1 MQTGTLLLII
11 LAGLIALAIAWFQY
25 FYRPRTGG
33 KFYLI
38 LAFLRFL
45 AVFGVLL
52 LLINPSIVKTVYNL
66 EKTDLVVLLD
76 NSSSVNSTNAN
87 SEIAEISRRFGQ
99 SRELSDRFNLNVHS
113 FGTSLNSRDSL
124 SFDEKITNISKTLG
138 GVEDVYGRNNTTV
151 VLATDGNQ
159 TYGPDYEFYGRNGT
173 LPIYPVVVGD
183 TTRFEDLRIDK
194 VNTNRY
200 AFLKNKFP
208 IEVFTSYQGERKASA
223 LLTISMEGQQ
233 LYRERLDFSPDQ
245 KSHLSNA
252 LIEASAVGTKNIS
265 VALQPLENE
274 RNKLNNRRV
283 AVVEIVD
290 EKTEVVIVSSIPHP
304 DIGAL
309 SKAITSNEQRSV
321 TVRKPDVSLS
331 ELEEADLFILFQPN
345 ASFRRI
351 YDFISKKA
359 VNTWTITGPKTD
371 WGFLNGMG
379 GGYEKNSYQQDE
391 EVTAVV
397 NSGFSFFDISDFSVE
412 DFPPLET
419 SLGEVL
425 ITRPYETLL
434 GQVIKGVEINEP
446 LLAILS
452 SGQQKQ
458 AVLFGEHIWKWRM
471 QSYRNEGSFENFD
484 QLIGKLL
491 RYLTATKPNSRLSL
505 EYSNSY
511 ASGSGG
517 ALFTATYFDEAF
529 IFDPNATISLR
540 VKQKE
545 DTSLN
550 EIPMLLKKGYYEADL
565 SALPAGEYQ
574 FTVMVSDSEVT
585 RSGQFRILDFDVEQ
599 QLLSSDYRKL
609 ERLSKA
615 SGGALYFADQ
625 LGALMDDLQQNDRFA
640 PIRKSDQNVVS
651 LIDFRILLGI
661 IVLALAAEWLLRK
674 YNGLI

>member
-11 LAGLIALAIAWFQY
+11 LAGLVALAVAWFQY
-25 FYRPRTGG
+25 YFKPRPVGRL
-33 KFYLI
+33 YLI

-45 AVFGVLL
+45 AVYGILL
-52 LLINPSIVKTVYNL
+52 LLINPSFVKTAYSL

-76 NSSSVNSTNAN
+76 NSSSVNSTNAGE
-87 SEIAEISRRFGQ
+87 EITEISENFNQ
-99 SRELSDRFNLNVHS
+99 NKELSDRFNLNVHS
-113 FGTSLNSRDSL
+113 FGTALNTRDSL

-159 TYGPDYEFYGRNGT
+159 TYGPDYEFYGRNGAV
-173 LPIYPVVVGD
+173 PIYPVVVGD
-183 TTRFEDLRIDK
+183 TTRFEDLRIDR

-208 IEVFTSYQGERKASA
+208 IEVFTSYQGERKVSA
-223 LLTISMEGQQ
+223 LLTVSMEGRQVF
-233 LYRERLDFSPDQ
+233 RERLEFSAEQ

-252 LIEASAVGTKNIS
+252 LIEASGVGTKSIGI
-265 VALQPLENE
+265 ALQPLENE
-274 RNKLNNRRV
+274 RNELNNRRE
-283 AVVEIVD
+283 AVVEIID
-290 EKTEVVIVSSIPHP
+290 EKTEVVIVSSISHP

-321 TVRKPDVSLS
+321 IVKKPDVPLN

-345 ASFRRI
+345 SSFRRI
-351 YDFISKKA
+351 YEYISQKA

-371 WGFLNGMG
+371 WSFLNGMG

-397 NSGFSFFDISDFSVE
+397 NPGFSFFDISDFSVE

-484 QLIGKLL
+484 KLIGKLL
-491 RYLTATKPNSRLSL
+491 RYLSANKPNS
-505 EYSNSY
+505 
-511 ASGSGG
+511 
-517 ALFTATYFDEAF
+517 
-529 IFDPNATISLR
+529 
-540 VKQKE
+540 
-545 DTSLN
+545 
-550 EIPMLLKKGYYEADL
+550 
-565 SALPAGEYQ
+565 
-574 FTVMVSDSEVT
+574 
-585 RSGQFRILDFDVEQ
+585 
-599 QLLSSDYRKL
+599 
-609 ERLSKA
+609 
-615 SGGALYFADQ
+615 
-625 LGALMDDLQQNDRFA
+625 
-640 PIRKSDQNVVS
+640 
-651 LIDFRILLGI
+651 
-661 IVLALAAEWLLRK
+661 
-674 YNGLI
+674 